1 MNAACAREL
10 PENCR
15 QPDAAARFNGR
26 RNSGECLVIRKAVI
40 AAALLMAGCAQV
52 PMAEPQADQM
62 AKAFPTPEPGRG
74 ALYVYR
80 SGVMGFARPIDVAVV
95 GGATAQ
101 LSTGTYMRLEG
112 PPGPVGIDCK
122 VGDKTGG
129 GQVQIDEGRTRYVEV
144 SMKVGLL
151 LPGCEVA
158 EVGPQDGQQAVR
170 GGRRVYAQ

>member
-1 MNAACAREL
+1 M
-10 PENCR
+10 P
-15 QPDAAARFNGR
+15 
-26 RNSGECLVIRKAVI
+26 VIRKAVI

-62 AKAFPTPEPGRG
+62 AKAFPTPEQGKG

-80 SGVMGFARPIDVAVV
+80 SGVMGFARPIDVAIV

-101 LSTGTYMRLEG
+101 LATGTYFRLEG

-144 SMKVGLL
+144 SMKIGLL
-151 LPGCEVA
+151 LPSCEVA
-158 EVGPQDGQQAVR
+158 EVPPQDGQQAVR
-170 GGRRVYAQ
+170 GGKRVSVQ